1 MKKIFKKNQFIVTFL
16 AVLIAVA
23 GYLNYADNADKKKEA
38 AKVNGTTYESVY
50 DGDNLLTGDN
60 DIESLDGED
69 ANNKETKESAGEET
83 TKEPGAA
90 VLTNGTNLASYM
102 AQARLNREQ
111 IRSKNKE
118 TLLQVINNNDISE
131 GEKKKAV
138 KSMVKLTELNEKENA
153 IETLLKAKGF
163 DDIVVTISD
172 KQADVIIS
180 EKEVDDAKRA
190 QIEDVIKRKAGVSVD
205 NITITPTGTK

>member
-90 VLTNGTNLASYM
+90 VLTNGNNLASYM

-118 TLLQVINNNDISE
+118 TLLEVINNNDISE

-138 KSMVKLTELNEKENA
+138 KSMVKLTELNEKENT